1 MDSNTSDRLKRL
13 QMEDLGTARREYIS
27 TADDRRHKKA
37 RLEDIEAIR
46 MTNIPGSA
54 AQRMATANQGRLEDW
69 ANVHKT
75 IGDTEDLENLDSLL
89 DGQSHR
95 LQLSAMIRGSGG
107 QNYIGDQRRS
117 GSAPAIRSLHSVGR
131 GGGVI
136 GTRGRGTRQSSLPPS
151 NFAPRGHAAQSQKRS
166 HRDAALDDND
176 FYRTAREGNA
186 SRKVEAMRGQNR
198 RSSVRRPTSSMSRPR
213 RPVSQVDYSSMLSQP
228 QSFLA
233 AARSLV
239 SARTT
244 PAAPT
249 PASQTS
255 RDAGRSEASQK
266 PSEPMD
272 TTDRSTIQETQPH
285 SKPQQAEPSKPLPR
299 SVVQLPAIPPRS
311 TALQQES
318 ATKTDEP
325 LPVLPSPAVL
335 DTASQD
341 QGSASMSLESTED
354 EKSNS
359 GMPESQAG
367 TRDQVTTDP
376 STEAAPAP
384 DAIDTTPKVATD
396 VKEAILLDFS
406 STPPEQSIHGQ
417 SPATTE
423 VLTPSLEDLKGLD
436 FRQDLHPRFPTRRKV
451 DFDMSLDK
459 RETSTN
465 ERDIMPT
472 KQHDNSEASEDLHRQ
487 INMLCELLQ
496 STSLSGEHR
505 ESLKQCKTAL
515 EGKLQGAY
523 DSTDKTIQTQE
534 DPFLGKPAFETL
546 EAAAGPDEQPQST
559 ISGLG
564 IQNISM
570 DSSTPKKAETISE
583 SDKQSTPSIGG
594 QIMPTSVENARLA
607 MASPSPSTRL
617 NVTAPPFVPKTPY
630 RAQSNSFSSES
641 NATCVPETPCPHR
654 RVSMPE
660 GHIFGDHLLPG
671 RRRETISSRA
681 EPLAAKQPLANEVPE
696 LRLKFSIPPKVSH
709 KLTIKTPVREGF
721 GKEETPRP
729 TAPRL
734 ASGNIPKPATRPSP
748 ALQQSVHAPKARPSP
763 SALGGLESSRYASPS
778 SNKPFR

>member
-1 MDSNTSDRLKRL
+1 
-13 QMEDLGTARREYIS
+13 
-27 TADDRRHKKA
+27 
-37 RLEDIEAIR
+37 

-54 AQRMATANQGRLEDW
+54 AQRMATANQGILEDW

-117 GSAPAIRSLHSVGR
+117 GSAPAIRSLHPVGR

-151 NFAPRGHAAQSQKRS
+151 NFAPRGHAAQPQKRS

-186 SRKVEAMRGQNR
+186 LRKVEAMRGQNR
-198 RSSVRRPTSSMSRPR
+198 RSSVRRLTSSMSRPR
-213 RPVSQVDYSSMLSQP
+213 RPVSHMLSQP

-255 RDAGRSEASQK
+255 RDAGISETSQK

-272 TTDRSTIQETQPH
+272 TTYRSTIQETQPH
-285 SKPQQAEPSKPLPR
+285 SKPQLAEPSKPLPR
-299 SVVQLPAIPPRS
+299 PVVQLPAKPPPS
-311 TALQQES
+311 TALQRES
-318 ATKTDEP
+318 ATKTNEP

-354 EKSNS
+354 EQSNS

-436 FRQDLHPRFPTRRKV
+436 FKQDLHPRFPTRRKV

-459 RETSTN
+459 REPSTN

-523 DSTDKTIQTQE
+523 DSTGKIIQTQE
-534 DPFLGKPAFETL
+534 DPFLGKPVFETL

-564 IQNISM
+564 IQNVSM
-570 DSSTPKKAETISE
+570 DSSTPKKAETIIE
-583 SDKQSTPSIGG
+583 PDKQSTPSIGG

-607 MASPSPSTRL
+607 MASPSPSARL

-671 RRRETISSRA
+671 RRRETISSGA
-681 EPLAAKQPLANEVPE
+681 EPLAAKQPPADVPE
-696 LRLKFSIPPKVSH
+696 PRFKFSIPPKVSH

-748 ALQQSVHAPKARPSP
+748 ALQQSVHAPKAKPSP

>member
-1 MDSNTSDRLKRL
+1 
-13 QMEDLGTARREYIS
+13 
-27 TADDRRHKKA
+27 
-37 RLEDIEAIR
+37 
-46 MTNIPGSA
+46 
-54 AQRMATANQGRLEDW
+54 
-69 ANVHKT
+69 
-75 IGDTEDLENLDSLL
+75 
-89 DGQSHR
+89 
-95 LQLSAMIRGSGG
+95 
-107 QNYIGDQRRS
+107 
-117 GSAPAIRSLHSVGR
+117 
-131 GGGVI
+131 
-136 GTRGRGTRQSSLPPS
+136 
-151 NFAPRGHAAQSQKRS
+151 
-166 HRDAALDDND
+166 
-176 FYRTAREGNA
+176 
-186 SRKVEAMRGQNR
+186 
-198 RSSVRRPTSSMSRPR
+198 
-213 RPVSQVDYSSMLSQP
+213 
-228 QSFLA
+228 
-233 AARSLV
+233 
-239 SARTT
+239 
-244 PAAPT
+244 
-249 PASQTS
+249 
-255 RDAGRSEASQK
+255 
-266 PSEPMD
+266 
-272 TTDRSTIQETQPH
+272 
-285 SKPQQAEPSKPLPR
+285 
-299 SVVQLPAIPPRS
+299 
-311 TALQQES
+311 
-318 ATKTDEP
+318 
-325 LPVLPSPAVL
+325 
-335 DTASQD
+335 
-341 QGSASMSLESTED
+341 MSLESTED
-354 EKSNS
+354 EQSNS

-436 FRQDLHPRFPTRRKV
+436 FKQDLHPRFPTRRKV

-459 RETSTN
+459 REPSTN

-523 DSTDKTIQTQE
+523 DSTGKIIQTQE
-534 DPFLGKPAFETL
+534 DPFLGKPVFETL

-564 IQNISM
+564 IQNVSM
-570 DSSTPKKAETISE
+570 DSSTPKKAETIIE
-583 SDKQSTPSIGG
+583 PDKQSTPSIGG

-607 MASPSPSTRL
+607 MASPSPSARL

-671 RRRETISSRA
+671 RRRETISSGA
-681 EPLAAKQPLANEVPE
+681 EPLAAKQPPADGITFIYLYIFIVSCPILISTPKVPE
-696 LRLKFSIPPKVSH
+696 PRFKFSIPPKVSH

-748 ALQQSVHAPKARPSP
+748 ALQQSVHAPKAKPSP